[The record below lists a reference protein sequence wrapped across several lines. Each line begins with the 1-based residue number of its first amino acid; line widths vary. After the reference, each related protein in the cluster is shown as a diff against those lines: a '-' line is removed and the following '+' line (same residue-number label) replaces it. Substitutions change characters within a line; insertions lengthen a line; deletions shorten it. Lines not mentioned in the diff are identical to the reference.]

1 MLVNVR
7 IHNSCLFNLLFFSCL
22 LNLYL
27 IKFFRV
33 AVVFN
38 TSQNHPTNVRIY
50 FKNLTFFYK
59 KRSGF
64 FKIAVT
70 LGFKV
75 YFGFGVHDVDN

>member
-1 MLVNVR
+1 MFNR
-7 IHNSCLFNLLFFSCL
+7 PQNS
-22 LNLYL
+22 
-27 IKFFRV
+27 
-33 AVVFN
+33 A
-38 TSQNHPTNVRIY
+38 TNVRIY

>member
-7 IHNSCLFNLLFFSCL
+7 IHNSCLFNLLFFSYL

-33 AVVFN
+33 SVVFKTLQTN
-38 TSQNHPTNVRIY
+38 TTNVPIY
-50 FKNLTFFYK
+50 FKILTSFYK

-64 FKIAVT
+64 LKLAVT
-70 LGFKV
+70 LGYRI
-75 YFGFGVHDVDN
+75 YFGVGVNDVDN

>member
-7 IHNSCLFNLLFFSCL
+7 IHNSCLFNLLFFSYL

-33 AVVFN
+33 SVVFKTLQTN
-38 TSQNHPTNVRIY
+38 TTNVPIY
-50 FKNLTFFYK
+50 FVILTFFYK